1 MVPRRDRLVLLS
13 FALLV
18 AAWMVAETLTG
29 MQTGLLYLAPALVL
43 ALPLILGRY
52 VGEEQLAGLAGRART
67 PPAPAR
73 VADRRPEELRAGDAA
88 GRPAGRVRD
97 GQAPAAGGRALPYRR
112 LTIPLNLS
120 RRTSHDPQHP
130 YCAPRRRRGDRRRR
144 RHRARRQQRSDNTK
158 SSGPVTVTVKD
169 AKPVGGVKDVTF
181 KSGGTVDLTVKS
193 DTADE
198 VHFHGYDVHKDVPA
212 GGSVH
217 FKFPAKIDG
226 KFIVELENHKV
237 TLANVTVEP

>member
-1 MVPRRDRLVLLS
+1 MTRNTRI
-13 FALLV
+13 ALLGV
-18 AAWMVAETLTG
+18 AVVIVVVAVI
-29 MQTGLLYLAPALVL
+29 VL
-43 ALPLILGRY
+43 
-52 VGEEQLAGLAGRART
+52 
-67 PPAPAR
+67 
-73 VADRRPEELRAGDAA
+73 
-88 GRPAGRVRD
+88 
-97 GQAPAAGGRALPYRR
+97 GG
-112 LTIPLNLS
+112 S
-120 RRTSHDPQHP
+120 S
-130 YCAPRRRRGDRRRR
+130 G
-144 RHRARRQQRSDNTK
+144 SDTTK
-158 SSGPVTVTVKD
+158 SSGPATVVVKD

-226 KFIVELENHKV
+226 KFVVELENHKV